1 MTRTR
6 KATVAAA
13 STFGM
18 LLAGVALSVANGS
31 AQADE
36 GGCRVGG
43 QPIVGA
49 WEMTIDPRPFTGP
62 SGQTIDPPPFSS
74 LVEFQAGGTMTDAVS
89 SVPNSPALTKLT
101 SPPDGVTNAV
111 GAWRWSGGSVSFTFD
126 RYLTAGGHFV
136 AKQRVTGSA
145 TVSNG
150 CSVQVGTATVRFST
164 NAADDFSTSASLLGS
179 AITVDTYGTRL
190 TP

>member
-6 KATVAAA
+6 KATVAAV
-13 STFGM
+13 STVGM
-18 LLAGVALSVANGS
+18 LLAGVALSVTNGS

-36 GGCRVGG
+36 GGCSVGG

-49 WEMTIDPRPFTGP
+49 WEMTIDPRPFTAP

-89 SVPNSPALTKLT
+89 SVPNSPALAALHA
-101 SPPDGVTNAV
+101 DGATNAV
-111 GAWRWSGGSVSFTFD
+111 GAWRWAGGSVTFTFD

-150 CSVQVGTATVRFST
+150 CSVQDGTATVRFST
-164 NAADDFSTSASLLGS
+164 NPADDFSTSASLLGA